1 MTVDDEDEPSEEEVY
16 EEVAES
22 DEARL
27 MVLFILTHMNLKMV
41 VYMLANGS
49 KDKRMVVVSKCGL
62 MDPFM
67 KDIEKIIWLMVTAD

>member
-1 MTVDDEDEPSEEEVY
+1 
-16 EEVAES
+16 
-22 DEARL
+22 